1 MTSRRPPLPP
11 GFYEGIA
18 AELEEIAD
26 RLEQRPELNHGA
38 AEKLRKIAK
47 AYPPVCYIAWLRCR
61 TDKLWTQKS
70 YGYAEPS
77 AMFPFYEDDLD
88 RDVAR

>member
-11 GFYEGIA
+11 GFYEGTA

-38 AEKLRKIAK
+38 AGKLRKIAK
-47 AYPPVCYIAWLRCR
+47 DIRQ
-61 TDKLWTQKS
+61 D
-70 YGYAEPS
+70 
-77 AMFPFYEDDLD
+77 
-88 RDVAR
+88 ARSFN

>member
-1 MTSRRPPLPP
+1 MITRRQPLPA

-26 RLEQRPELNHGA
+26 RLEKRPELDHGA

-47 AYPPVCYIAWLRCR
+47 DIRQ
-61 TDKLWTQKS
+61 D
-70 YGYAEPS
+70 
-77 AMFPFYEDDLD
+77 
-88 RDVAR
+88 ARSLG

>member
-1 MTSRRPPLPP
+1 LLHEFLFSRWLRVQMTSRRPPLPP

-47 AYPPVCYIAWLRCR
+47 AIRQDATSL
-61 TDKLWTQKS
+61 
-70 YGYAEPS
+70 G
-77 AMFPFYEDDLD
+77 
-88 RDVAR
+88 

>member
-1 MTSRRPPLPP
+1 MAARRPPLPP

-26 RLEQRPELNHGA
+26 RLEERPELDHGA

-47 AYPPVCYIAWLRCR
+47 EIRQDA
-61 TDKLWTQKS
+61 KS
-70 YGYAEPS
+70 
-77 AMFPFYEDDLD
+77 LD
-88 RDVAR
+88 